1 MTLDRTDALAA
12 LRRSS
17 LVRDDTGPS
26 RVYRDKEGNTYASVT
41 SILSATANKS
51 GLEGW
56 AKRQDF
62 IYGAGAAEQDRNTA
76 ATRGNQTHNQAEFL
90 LKTTNK
96 VARAVCNKRGGLK
109 LDPYG
114 LPHIPTPIF
123 KWAMGRTLPNI
134 PAVSLSAKGY
144 ARGLVDWIAEHV
156 TQCHAS
162 EFSIYHPAGF
172 AGTADALLSVSP
184 ELLEECGAPQ
194 SLIGAPLV
202 IDFKTSAN
210 RRSEAMLA
218 DYRLQLGAYSLG
230 LTHLTGL
237 KIQGAFIV
245 VARRVGSVDLTFMDD
260 TALAQAEDGYLE
272 RCRQYYEQIG

>member
-1 MTLDRTDALAA
+1 
-12 LRRSS
+12 
-17 LVRDDTGPS
+17 
-26 RVYRDKEGNTYASVT
+26 
-41 SILSATANKS
+41 
-51 GLEGW
+51 
-56 AKRQDF
+56 
-62 IYGAGAAEQDRNTA
+62 
-76 ATRGNQTHNQAEFL
+76 
-90 LKTTNK
+90 
-96 VARAVCNKRGGLK
+96 
-109 LDPYG
+109 
-114 LPHIPTPIF
+114 
-123 KWAMGRTLPNI
+123 MGRTLPNI

-144 ARGLVDWIAEHV
+144 ARCLVDWIAQHV

-172 AGTADALLSVSP
+172 AGTADALLSVSS
-184 ELLEECGAPQ
+184 ELLKEYNAPR
-194 SLIGAPLV
+194 SLAGAPLI
-202 IDFKTSAN
+202 IDFKTSAS

-272 RCRQYYEQIG
+272 RCRLFYELQD